1 RVSAVLEEKIL
12 PALQKD
18 GGGIE
23 LEDIDGGVVKVRL
36 TGHCSACARSSL
48 TIGSFVEA
56 QLRKDLSPR
65 IKVEQVR

>member
-1 RVSAVLEEKIL
+1 G
-12 PALQKD
+12 D
-18 GGGIE
+18 
-23 LEDIDGGVVKVRL
+23 VVKVRL